1 MNGNSLNLKFVLE
14 AVDRLT
20 APTRRISESMKGAF
34 GLIRSNV
41 GFMGFA
47 VQYHLYHARKA
58 LSEFGESLKQTGK
71 NISEIG
77 KGLMS
82 KVSVPLIGIGG
93 FSLRSAGQVER
104 LTMQF
109 RRLTGDA
116 GKAEEIVKRLQGYK
130 AFDMTDATEA
140 MKAFLSAGYSTESAF
155 KRMDFLGEI
164 ASGSGNQLSAL
175 TDMYINLRK
184 NGKASAED
192 ISGMMRANIP
202 IATELA
208 KQMGVSEQRIY
219 QMASVGLISF
229 SRVKKAMQDMAGEGG
244 RFAGSM
250 DEVSKDIN
258 GTFSDLRR
266 SLSEGLAPL
275 GREIWQKLELGDR
288 LRALGAGVRDLVD
301 SFVKLPEPVKS
312 VIIYAGLAAVAL
324 GPVLFVVGQ
333 LITGLGALAAGFALL
348 MSPVTLVVA
357 ALAGFAAAGYM
368 LVKNWSKVKS
378 FFIDLW
384 QGIKSAFMDA
394 IKPITDLIDSMTASV
409 TRMIGRLSSI
419 KSALTDNGLT
429 RAWEKYFGNDP
440 ASAAQAAPAQNV
452 GGGTARVDTGGTL
465 DINVNQEGQVTGVAM
480 RPNDRRQNV
489 NVNTGSLAWGY

>member
-14 AVDRLT
+14 AVDRMT
-20 APTRRISESMKGAF
+20 APTRRISETMKNSFAQ
-34 GLIRSNV
+34 IRSNV

-47 VQYHLYHARKA
+47 IQYHLHFARKA
-58 LSEFGESLKQTGK
+58 LSEFGERLQQTGK
-71 NISEIG
+71 NIAEVG
-77 KGLMS
+77 KGLMT
-82 KVSVPLIGIGG
+82 KVSVPLLGIGAL
-93 FSLRSAGQVER
+93 SLRSAGQVER

-155 KRMDFLGEI
+155 KRMNFLGEI
-164 ASGSGNQLSAL
+164 AAGSGNQLSAL
-175 TDMYINLRK
+175 SDMYINLRK

-192 ISGMMRANIP
+192 LSGMMRANIP

-229 SRVKKAMQDMAGEGG
+229 SRVKKAMQDMAAEGG

-258 GTFSDLRR
+258 GTFADIRR

-275 GREIWQKLELGDR
+275 GREIWQKLELGER
-288 LRALGAGVRDLVD
+288 IRGLSAAVRDLVD
-301 SFVKLPEPVKS
+301 RFVKLPEPVKS
-312 VIIYAGLAAVAL
+312 VVIYAGLAAVAL
-324 GPVLFVVGQ
+324 GPLIFIAGQ
-333 LITGLGALAAGFALL
+333 LVAGLGALSLAFAALL
-348 MSPVTLVVA
+348 SPVTLVVA
-357 ALAGFAAAGYM
+357 ALAGFAVAGYM
-368 LVKNWSKVKS
+368 LVKNWAGVKG
-378 FFIDLW
+378 FFADLW
-384 QGIKSAFMDA
+384 AGIKTAFIDA
-394 IKPITDLIDSMTASV
+394 IKPVTGLIDGLTDRITGMMA
-409 TRMIGRLSSI
+409 RLSGI

-429 RAWEKYFGNDP
+429 RAWQRYFGNDAAAAGQASP
-440 ASAAQAAPAQNV
+440 ARMPNGA
-452 GGGTARVDTGGTL
+452 ARVDTGGTL
-465 DINVNQEGQVTGVAM
+465 DINVNQEGIVTGVNM

-489 NVNTGSLAWGY
+489 NVNTGMLGWGY